1 MKQQL
6 LNIEVLINAL
16 SLRERSLVFIT
27 VLALTGFAWWHFMT
41 EPLTI
46 EIDLLTQ
53 QNLQLETEVKVAQ
66 TTASAITTRIKQG
79 VHKDKDARLK
89 SLRVELGK
97 VNDALKEK
105 TLELIG
111 PDQMF
116 ELMLELITADSKLK
130 LTGLKRDQ
138 LKPVFMAKK
147 EDGAQ
152 PEIYRHIMRIDFE
165 GKYRDILSYIS
176 RLEGLEWKLIWDKIS
191 LKTDTYPVIQVS
203 IEISTLSDSKHWVG
217 L

>member
-1 MKQQL
+1 MNEQL
-6 LNIEVLINAL
+6 LKIEALINAL
-16 SLRERSLVFIT
+16 SLRERALVIIT
-27 VLALTGFAWWHFMT
+27 VLSLTGFAWWHFMA
-41 EPLTI
+41 EPLMI
-46 EIDLLTQ
+46 EIDLIAQ
-53 QNLQLETEVKVAQ
+53 QNVQLEAKVKVAQ
-66 TTASAITTRIKQG
+66 TTASAITTRIQQG

-89 SLRVELGK
+89 SLRAELSK
-97 VNDALKEK
+97 VNAALKEK

-116 ELMLELITADSKLK
+116 ELMLQLITADSKLK
-130 LTGLKRDQ
+130 LTGLKRNE
-138 LKPVFMAKK
+138 LKSVFIANK

-165 GKYRDILSYIS
+165 GKYQDILSYIS
-176 RLEGLEWKLIWDKIS
+176 RLEGLEWKLIWDKIT
-191 LKTDTYPVIQVS
+191 LKTETYPVIQVT